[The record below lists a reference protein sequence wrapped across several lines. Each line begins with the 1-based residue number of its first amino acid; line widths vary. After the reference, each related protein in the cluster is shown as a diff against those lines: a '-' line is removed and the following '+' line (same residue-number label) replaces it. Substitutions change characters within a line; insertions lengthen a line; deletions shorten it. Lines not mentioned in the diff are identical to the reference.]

1 MHRTYRTMRER
12 YIDIV
17 KGFAILCIVLLHFI
31 NGIFPMEFH
40 TFVGSFMITSFYVC
54 SGWLSAQKP
63 NTASLREFSKKRFKQ
78 IGIPYFYWSV
88 IILLFDCILWAIGY
102 YDSSYISKEVYKTI
116 VLRGCGTLWFLPA
129 MFFGGIIWHYLRN
142 KNRYHIIV
150 FLIVTIVY
158 RVIYDYIFTNPTT
171 ALENT
176 QIIQIINAPLR
187 VILNILE
194 AGVGIAFGYFAF
206 KLSQSIFDRR
216 KLLFLLSVLL
226 LLTAFY
232 FANFY
237 PLKIQFVWHYLAP
250 LIGPLGWIYF
260 YKSLQNLSIWN
271 YFVFW
276 GKNSLCLMVTHYSI
290 TLVVLKYILME
301 FSHIPLEGWISF
313 VAFFISL
320 PIQHVMLILID
331 KYAPKTLGK

>member
-1 MHRTYRTMRER
+1 MSDYFSSNVPIKEPKIAVVEKARKKATNTLT
-12 YIDIV
+12 
-17 KGFAILCIVLLHFI
+17 GWFI
-31 NGIFPMEFH
+31 RNSNGIF
-40 TFVGSFMITSFYVC
+40 
-54 SGWLSAQKP
+54 
-63 NTASLREFSKKRFKQ
+63 
-78 IGIPYFYWSV
+78 
-88 IILLFDCILWAIGY
+88 
-102 YDSSYISKEVYKTI
+102 TI
-116 VLRGCGTLWFLPA
+116 
-129 MFFGGIIWHYLRN
+129 
-142 KNRYHIIV
+142 
-150 FLIVTIVY
+150 
-158 RVIYDYIFTNPTT
+158 
-171 ALENT
+171 
-176 QIIQIINAPLR
+176 
-187 VILNILE
+187 
-194 AGVGIAFGYFAF
+194 
-206 KLSQSIFDRR
+206 
-216 KLLFLLSVLL
+216 LL

>member
-1 MHRTYRTMRER
+1 MRER

-17 KGFAILCIVLLHFI
+17 KGMAILCIVLLHFL
-31 NGIFPMEFH
+31 NGVFPEEFH

-78 IGIPYFYWSV
+78 IGIPYLYWSV
-88 IILLFDCILWAIGY
+88 IILLFDCLLWAIGY
-102 YDSSYISKEVYKTI
+102 YDSFYITKEVYKTI

-129 MFFGGIIWHYLRN
+129 MFFGGIIWHYLSN
-142 KNRYHIIV
+142 KNKFYFIV
-150 FLIVTIVY
+150 FLVVTIVY
-158 RVIYDYIFTNPTT
+158 GVTYDYMFTNPTT

-206 KLSQSIFDRR
+206 KLSQSIIHKRQ
-216 KLLFLLSVLL
+216 LLFLLSILL
-226 LLTAFY
+226 LLSAFY
-232 FANFY
+232 FANYY
-237 PLKIQFVWHYLAP
+237 PLKINFLWQFFAP
-250 LIGPLGWIYF
+250 LLGPLGWIYF

-276 GKNSLCLMVTHYSI
+276 GKNSLCLMVTHYSM
-290 TLVVLKYILME
+290 TLVIFNYILME
-301 FSHIPLEGWISF
+301 IFHISMVGWVSF